1 MSVRDTWRGTCR
13 ERYVI
18 KADTRFLESIAPSHY
33 KVDNESIKRWYLD
46 YLDGFIKSALDD
58 LHYEYFEKGERFT
71 CRGGGWWPNYY
82 EYYTYK
88 RVPQDEKF
96 TYVGNVSIF
105 YICNKAI
112 IALSLDKVE
121 GNDAYLTLSIT
132 APCSVVR
139 DFLKHFLFKVRDN
152 VAVMPGG

>member
-1 MSVRDTWRGTCR
+1 MRKHDAWRGTCM

-18 KADTRFLESIAPSHY
+18 KADIRFLGSIAPSHY
-33 KVDNESIKRWYLD
+33 HVDDESIKRWYLD
-46 YLDGFIKSALDD
+46 YLEGVVKSVLDD

-71 CRGGGWWPNYY
+71 CKDARWNIYY
-82 EYYTYK
+82 AYYTYK
-88 RVPQDEKF
+88 RVPQGEKF
-96 TYVGNVSIF
+96 TYVGNASIF

-121 GNDAYLTLSIT
+121 GSDAYLTLSIT
-132 APCSVVR
+132 APCSVVS
-139 DFLKHFLFKVRDN
+139 DFLKLLLHKVRDN